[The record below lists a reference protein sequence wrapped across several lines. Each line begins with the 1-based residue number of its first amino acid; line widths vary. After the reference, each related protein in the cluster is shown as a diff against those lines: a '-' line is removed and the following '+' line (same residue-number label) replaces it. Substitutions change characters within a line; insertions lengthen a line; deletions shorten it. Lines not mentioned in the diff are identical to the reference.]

1 VLLNKRGAHCGFFLG
16 MLHACSPLA
25 LLLRSFQS
33 ASILSES
40 LCALQLVAPG
50 SSCRVILLALGQ
62 HSSRLYLAHRP
73 SHTVT
78 SPCFQPE
85 ILISLHSRS
94 AMRIMCSA

>member
-1 VLLNKRGAHCGFFLG
+1 VLLNKSGVHCGFFLG
-16 MLHACSPLA
+16 MLLACSPLA
-25 LLLRSFQS
+25 LLLRSLQS

-40 LCALQLVAPG
+40 LCAMQLVAPG
-50 SSCRVILLALGQ
+50 SGCSVILLALRQ
-62 HSSRLYLAHRP
+62 HSSRLYLTHRP

-78 SPCFQPE
+78 SPCFLPE